1 MSPRAWPGVL
11 GKDLAMNVHAAELA
25 QTGQS
30 PDQLRARAGYYR
42 LLAGAFIEEPGRDY
56 LIALRSK
63 EVQAELHDLG
73 VRFDPDVTDTDVD
86 TLVSEL
92 ACEYAALFTSPGGC
106 PPIESA
112 RLSGRLQQTAF
123 EQVRAAYA
131 QAGFK
136 VRQGR
141 FTLFEDQL
149 GVELSFVAAL
159 LDRLAAAR
167 KADDLDSAKHLEKEI
182 KRFWALHLG
191 LWVRGYARLLERV
204 TVHSFYREIAALLG
218 TFAEAELE
226 LIGVHVDDVDGGR
239 EVVPK
244 ADIPLEFNPDEPV
257 CGGCRGPDSDS
268 AVA

>member
-1 MSPRAWPGVL
+1 MRG
-11 GKDLAMNVHAAELA
+11 HAAELA

-30 PDQLRARAGYYR
+30 PEQLRARAGYYR

-56 LIALRSK
+56 LVALRSK
-63 EVQAELHDLG
+63 EVKAELYELG
-73 VRFDPDVTDTDVD
+73 VCFDPDFTDADID

-106 PPIESA
+106 PPVESA
-112 RLSGRLQQTAF
+112 RLRGRLQQDSF
-123 EQVRAAYA
+123 HQVRAIYM

-159 LDRLAAAR
+159 LDRLATAR
-167 KADDLDSAKHLEKEI
+167 ETADLESAKNLEKEI

-204 TVHSFYREIAALLG
+204 TVHSFYREIAALLV
-218 TFAEAELE
+218 TFAESELA
-226 LIGVHVDDVDGGR
+226 LIGVHVDDVDGGK

-244 ADIPLEFNPDEPV
+244 ADIPLEFNPDDPV
-257 CGGCRGPDSDS
+257 CGGCSSRDPDS